1 LARAALPEE
10 LYWGDTAHAVGR
22 KEGIAAE
29 STRKALPQQANW
41 YSKAAVP
48 DGDKKG
54 RAGSRPAATLHPLA
68 ASGAADMTGAVPG
81 KRMRVL
87 GGAAGGTA
95 AGDHRTSGLC
105 PRAPG
110 SAPDKEPPDGFENA
124 MTVLRA
130 IAAFRHQAAEAPQ
143 TAQGQEFFTNK
154 HGHDGACASCH
165 TAKPTVD
172 GKHASTGK
180 PIRPLAPAANPERFV
195 DPAKTEK
202 WFRRNCNDV
211 VGRECSVAEKADV
224 LAWLITLKP

>member
-1 LARAALPEE
+1 MPLFFFGRSFVNAWPSEPWGLVARGAPAAFALVLAVGVGALPAQAQ
-10 LYWGDTAHAVGR
+10 TAAD
-22 KEGIAAE
+22 
-29 STRKALPQQANW
+29 Q
-41 YSKAAVP
+41 
-48 DGDKKG
+48 
-54 RAGSRPAATLHPLA
+54 LA
-68 ASGAADMTGAVPG
+68 AYVAQSG
-81 KRMRVL
+81 
-87 GGAAGGTA
+87 
-95 AGDHRTSGLC
+95 
-105 PRAPG
+105 
-110 SAPDKEPPDGFENA
+110 
-124 MTVLRA
+124 
-130 IAAFRHQAAEAPQ
+130 QAPQ